1 MREELNPMVEQVFK
15 KISKEYEI
23 GIHKKTV
30 EDIADYLDIFSF
42 ESLKE
47 EKLALLYACKMHCEI
62 AKHIME
68 SFGVNKNRYYL
79 YSNIEYIVKRL
90 MLVRGPQPYE
100 FKSIETDDYLES
112 KVSFIENNYLIE
124 MNNGIPNK
132 KVYSINKSSK

>member
-15 KISKEYEI
+15 IINKEYDI

-42 ESLKE
+42 TTLKE

-68 SFGVNKNRYYL
+68 SFGTNKDRYYL
-79 YSNIEYIVKRL
+79 YS
-90 MLVRGPQPYE
+90 
-100 FKSIETDDYLES
+100 
-112 KVSFIENNYLIE
+112 
-124 MNNGIPNK
+124 K
-132 KVYSINKSSK
+132 KQMII

>member
-15 KISKEYEI
+15 KINKEYDI

-47 EKLALLYACKMHCEI
+47 EKLALLYACRIECEI

-68 SFGVNKNRYYL
+68 SFGINKDRYYL
-79 YSNIEYIVKRL
+79 YSNIEYVVRRL

-124 MNNGIPNK
+124 MNNGKPNK

>member
-15 KISKEYEI
+15 KINKEYDI
-23 GIHKKTV
+23 GIHKRTV

-68 SFGVNKNRYYL
+68 SFGKNKDRYYL
-79 YSNIEYIVKRL
+79 YSNIEYVVRRL

-112 KVSFIENNYLIE
+112 KVAFIENNYLIE

>member
-15 KISKEYEI
+15 KINKEYDI
-23 GIHKKTV
+23 GIHKRTV

-42 ESLKE
+42 ATLKE

-68 SFGVNKNRYYL
+68 SFGTNKDRYYL
-79 YSNIEYIVKRL
+79 YSSIEYIVRRL
-90 MLVRGPQPYE
+90 MLVRGSQPYE

-112 KVSFIENNYLIE
+112 KVSFIKNNYLIE
-124 MNNGIPNK
+124 MNNGKPNK
-132 KVYSINKSSK
+132 NIYSLKKSSK